1 MKQLVASASPRA
13 EARDEIRLLA
23 SRFRRLAAKRRKRK
37 HGSKLGVR
45 EAARA
50 TQRADWLR
58 PDTDRGA
65 QSQRYQGRRSAF
77 ARCVVHGVRIG
88 RGDRTNRID
97 GGGAANGSSAC
108 AAGEAGGQHRSDQQW
123 PANAERCFLVV
134 GARSAQIWRRVRT
147 T

>member
-1 MKQLVASASPRA
+1 MKQIVASASPRA

-97 GGGAANGSSAC
+97 GG
-108 AAGEAGGQHRSDQQW
+108 RS
-123 PANAERCFLVV
+123 EE
-134 GARSAQIWRRVRT
+134 RRVGKECRSRWSPYH
-147 T
+147 